1 MMLQVLDFLYKQKLY
16 TYSRVWLSS
25 VTVMTLQQ
33 HACLCHSGT
42 AVTWTV
48 K

>member
-1 MMLQVLDFLYKQKLY
+1 MTLHILDFLYIKNLH
-16 TYSRVWLSS
+16 TYSGVWLSS

-33 HACLCHSGT
+33 HACLHHCGT